1 MTPEEALRKARTR
14 IEGHFI
20 SQKMRAEIL
29 RIEEDPKKMIL
40 RFHLSWEKD
49 GGGKSTMIFI
59 IDSDGNTIDA
69 GV

>member
-29 RIEEDPKKMIL
+29 GSVDISFHARLNPIAYVQNDP
-40 RFHLSWEKD
+40 
-49 GGGKSTMIFI
+49 
-59 IDSDGNTIDA
+59 A
-69 GV
+69 GITEGSRCVEGAKRRRPPER